1 MKKRNLTTPEQNQA
15 AEMERIALL
24 ARRQVTWLPSVLQV
38 FAELSYLNA
47 ELSVIDDGRTFLV
60 TWTEPKY
67 NDREEVKISVD
78 YSYDSSWKLNT
89 LESAISE
96 AKEIEEERDRVRRL
110 KASAMNKLSAEEREV
125 LGGL

>member
-110 KASAMNKLSAEEREV
+110 KASAMNKLSAEEREA
-125 LGGL
+125 LGL

>member
-125 LGGL
+125 LGL

>member
-60 TWTEPKY
+60 TWTEPEY

-125 LGGL
+125 LGL

>member
-1 MKKRNLTTPEQNQA
+1 MKKRNLATPEQNQA

-24 ARRQVTWLPSVLQV
+24 ARRQVPWLPSVLQV

-60 TWTEPKY
+60 TWTEPEY

-125 LGGL
+125 LGL

>member
-1 MKKRNLTTPEQNQA
+1 MKKRNLATPEQNQA

-125 LGGL
+125 LGL

>member
-60 TWTEPKY
+60 TWTEPEY

-78 YSYDSSWKLNT
+78 YSYDSSWNLNT
-89 LESAISE
+89 LKSAISE

-125 LGGL
+125 LGL

>member
-60 TWTEPKY
+60 TWTEPEY

-78 YSYDSSWKLNT
+78 YSYDSSWNLNT
-89 LESAISE
+89 LKSAISE

-110 KASAMNKLSAEEREV
+110 KASAMSKLSAEEREV
-125 LGGL
+125 LGL

>member
-47 ELSVIDDGRTFLV
+47 ELSVIDEGRTFLV

-110 KASAMNKLSAEEREV
+110 KASAMNKLSAEEREA
-125 LGGL
+125 LGL

>member
-60 TWTEPKY
+60 TWTEPEY

-78 YSYDSSWKLNT
+78 YSYDSSWNLNT

-96 AKEIEEERDRVRRL
+96 AKEIEEELTV
-110 KASAMNKLSAEEREV
+110 S
-125 LGGL
+125 

>member
-1 MKKRNLTTPEQNQA
+1 MKKRNLTTPEQTQA

-60 TWTEPKY
+60 TWTEPEY

-78 YSYDSSWKLNT
+78 YSYDSSWNLNT
-89 LESAISE
+89 LKSAISE

-110 KASAMNKLSAEEREV
+110 KASAMNKLSAEEREA
-125 LGGL
+125 LGL

>member
-60 TWTEPKY
+60 TWTEPEY

-78 YSYDSSWKLNT
+78 YSYDSSWNLNT
-89 LESAISE
+89 LKSAISE

-110 KASAMNKLSAEEREV
+110 KASAMNKLSAEEREA
-125 LGGL
+125 LGL

>member
-78 YSYDSSWKLNT
+78 YSYESSWKLNT

-125 LGGL
+125 LGL

>member
-47 ELSVIDDGRTFLV
+47 ELSVIDD
-60 TWTEPKY
+60 
-67 NDREEVKISVD
+67 
-78 YSYDSSWKLNT
+78 
-89 LESAISE
+89 A
-96 AKEIEEERDRVRRL
+96 
-110 KASAMNKLSAEEREV
+110 LS
-125 LGGL
+125 